1 MSSPLGI
8 VFAMDID
15 GRPTL
20 AFEAKNVREASELCK
35 EDWLRADLALRG
47 KQLEAGNPADRSQA
61 QNTLR
66 HWQHDSDLAS
76 VRDKAALAELPAEER
91 AACDRLWTDVATL
104 LKKAEGKTK

>member
-35 EDWLRADLALRG
+35 EGWLRADLSTLTSNGIPLCTAASKLTVRRATETET
-47 KQLEAGNPADRSQA
+47 QVYRDADREAQA
-61 QNTLR
+61 ADDLLLAYLVELDGSR
-66 HWQHDSDLAS
+66 PSDGA
-76 VRDKAALAELPAEER
+76 R
-91 AACDRLWTDVATL
+91 
-104 LKKAEGKTK
+104 